1 METVPTGG
9 APGLLKV
16 EVPEVQHPG
25 HHPEEVQLL
34 RVVQADALHGLAH
47 PLKVPLIV
55 QQRVLQGPS
64 LSVLGEDRELG
75 LGDRG
80 LGVNH
85 HTEHRVTPR
94 MHSVSNHAEHT
105 LHTQN
110 AL

>member
-75 LGDRG
+75 LGVRG
-80 LGVNH
+80 LGGNH
-85 HTEHRVTPR
+85 LTEHRVTPR
-94 MHSVSNHAEHT
+94 M
-105 LHTQN
+105 QPCF
-110 AL
+110 